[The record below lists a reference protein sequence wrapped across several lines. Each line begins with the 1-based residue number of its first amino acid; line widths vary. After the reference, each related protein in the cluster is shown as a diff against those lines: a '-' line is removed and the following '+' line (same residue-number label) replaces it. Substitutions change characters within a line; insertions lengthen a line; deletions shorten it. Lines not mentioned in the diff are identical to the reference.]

1 MKKPNI
7 QQQMVIIQ
15 NHIKEYYSD
24 IDSLKADVIS
34 ASTNNKIDYQGAK
47 HMVTGGSFLI
57 YYTDINKFMRK
68 AGFDGRYS
76 NEHMWELYI
85 DNVAT
90 HILALAK
97 DTNLWK

>member
-1 MKKPNI
+1 
-7 QQQMVIIQ
+7 
-15 NHIKEYYSD
+15 
-24 IDSLKADVIS
+24 
-34 ASTNNKIDYQGAK
+34 
-47 HMVTGGSFLI
+47 MVTGGSFLI